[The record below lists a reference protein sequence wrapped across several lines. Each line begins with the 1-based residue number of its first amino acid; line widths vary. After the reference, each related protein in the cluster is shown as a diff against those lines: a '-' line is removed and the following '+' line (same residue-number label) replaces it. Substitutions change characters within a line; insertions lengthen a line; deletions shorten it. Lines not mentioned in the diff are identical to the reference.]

1 MAATRTSTKSI
12 DAYIAACSPAVRPT
26 LRKLR
31 ATIRRAASPDAQEL
45 ISYRMPA
52 FARHGVLVYFA
63 AFKNH
68 IGLYP
73 PVRGNAKL
81 EAAAAKY
88 AGPKGNLQFP
98 LDQPIPYTLIARI
111 VRLRVKQNLEKAKL
125 QRNRL
130 LRARSVV

>member
-1 MAATRTSTKSI
+1 MTAARARTNSI
-12 DAYIAACSPAVRPT
+12 DAYIAACSPGVRPA

-31 ATIRRAASPDAQEL
+31 ATIRRAAPPDAQEM

-52 FARHGVLVYFA
+52 FALHGMLVYFA

-73 PVRGNAKL
+73 PVRGDTKL

-88 AGPKGNLQFP
+88 AGPKGNLKFP
-98 LDQPIPYTLIARI
+98 LDQAIPYTLIARI
-111 VRLRVKQNLEKAKL
+111 VRLRVKQNLEKSRKKRK
-125 QRNRL
+125 Q
-130 LRARSVV
+130 